1 MTRHDNDPSPHDDPG
16 PLLLALARQAI
27 AARLGLAP
35 PPRLPENLQ
44 EPGASFVTLTRNGE
58 LRGCIGSLTAWRP
71 LAEDVIH
78 NACAAAFEDPR
89 FAPVSVAEWPQIRI
103 EVSLLSPPQLMTC
116 RNRAD
121 LLAQLRPGED
131 GLILAEGSRRATFLP
146 QVWEQLPDPEDFL
159 GQLCR
164 KAGLPPS
171 HWSPELRFW
180 RYQVKKWKEQP

>member
-1 MTRHDNDPSPHDDPG
+1 MSGTDPG

-35 PPRLPENLQ
+35 PPSPPATLEA
-44 EPGASFVTLTRNGE
+44 PGACFVTLTRDGA
-58 LRGCIGSLTAWRP
+58 LRGCIGSLEAWRP
-71 LAEDVIH
+71 LGQDLIH

-89 FAPVSVAEWPQIRI
+89 FAPVTAAEWPEIRL
-103 EVSLLSPPQLMTC
+103 EVSLLAAPQTLTC
-116 RNRAD
+116 QDRAD
-121 LLAQLRPGED
+121 LLARLRPGED
-131 GLILAEGSRRATFLP
+131 GLILAEGARRATFLP

-164 KAGLPPS
+164 KAGLPPR

-180 RYQVKKWKEQP
+180 RYQVKQWKEPP